1 MLFTHINYGDHP
13 TNRNKMV
20 FHFKVKE
27 HADYFENLLNQNHI
41 KFESQTDVE
50 GDGKIY
56 YGVLKTDYTK
66 AKELNFITFGH
77 FRKPFINDPFFKYFI
92 VIITVLAIV
101 IGIIGAIKAM

>member
-1 MLFTHINYGDHP
+1 MLFTHINYDDHP

-27 HADYFENLLNQNHI
+27 QADYFEDLMKENHI
-41 KFESQTDVE
+41 KYEFQIDKV
-50 GDGKIY
+50 GDGRIY
-56 YGVLKTDYTK
+56 YGVLKTDFSK

-92 VIITVLAIV
+92 VIITVLAIA
-101 IGIIGAIKAM
+101 IGIIGAIKSM